1 MDQEVEK
8 YKESNYRNAESV
20 NNIKKLKFEVYNEIF
35 SCIEKIKSKYQNS
48 AKEALISE
56 ICEKIVKSD
65 FSSFFA
71 ISSEINPKNK
81 GSLFEKEY
89 MKRLKHIKLY
99 HYTSMESLY
108 SITKSN
114 SILLSNIQDMN
125 DFSECKLFFDILIKN
140 LRKKSICSDETINYV
155 TDLFIIKLNDVFTF
169 SFSTEDDDAAQWQ
182 RYADNGKGVCLVTR
196 IPNILCWQNLN
207 NIHPNLLYPVEYID
221 RDEKLENII
230 SYEILDYASYFCS
243 KANLINNPSDFVPNL
258 SLNPMI
264 VDCCKIKELSFRN
277 EKEFRII
284 VYKDPTQIQTCNY
297 PKRYIFNKSNF
308 IRTKLEFSK
317 VFLPIRDQQENYNHC
332 LFTEVILGP
341 KSKADPKVVQDYLR
355 NERGLDVTVSKSN
368 SALR

>member
-1 MDQEVEK
+1 MDQEVDKSFEDLF
-8 YKESNYRNAESV
+8 KERKKNKKSSEIKFDLFENLFLSIDDFKSSYQNSDDITVISKVV
-20 NNIKKLKFEVYNEIF
+20 NNIICSDISSFYNF
-35 SCIEKIKSKYQNS
+35 YSKYKLS
-48 AKEALISE
+48 KE
-56 ICEKIVKSD
+56 
-65 FSSFFA
+65 F
-71 ISSEINPKNK
+71 P
-81 GSLFEKEY
+81 LFIEY
-89 MKRLKHIKLY
+89 CRKYFKDIKLY
-99 HYTSMESLY
+99 HYTSMEALY
-108 SITKSN
+108 SIASN
-114 SILLSNIQDMN
+114 NTLLLSNIQDMN
-125 DFSECKLFFDILIKN
+125 DSLECKLFFDILKKD
-140 LRKKSICSDETINYV
+140 LRKNHNLQEEKIKAV
-155 TDLFIIKLNDVFTF
+155 TEQFNKKLNDVFVF
-169 SFSTEDDDAAQWQ
+169 SFSAEDDDAAQWE
-182 RYADNGKGVCLVTR
+182 RYADNGEGVCLVTR

-243 KANLINNPSDFVPNL
+243 IANLINNPSDFVPNL

>member
-1 MDQEVEK
+1 MEQKGKNYSDSNDFCNGFENVTKRIKFYLYTNLFYCLQEFKSTYK
-8 YKESNYRNAESV
+8 YSENETLIATIFDNLFKSDPSYLYWVYFFQCKSSSNTFLGKECINYFN
-20 NNIKKLKFEVYNEIF
+20 
-35 SCIEKIKSKYQNS
+35 KIK
-48 AKEALISE
+48 L
-56 ICEKIVKSD
+56 
-65 FSSFFA
+65 
-71 ISSEINPKNK
+71 
-81 GSLFEKEY
+81 
-89 MKRLKHIKLY
+89 H
-99 HYTSMESLY
+99 HYTSMKAFD

-114 SILLSNIQDMN
+114 SLLLSNIQDMN
-125 DFSECKLFFDILIKN
+125 DSLESKFYFEMIMQDLRDKQSRSSEDLHN
-140 LRKKSICSDETINYV
+140 L
-155 TDLFIIKLNDVFTF
+155 TDLFYKKLNDVYVL
-169 SFSTEDDDAAQWQ
+169 SFSAEDDDAAQWE
-182 RYADNGKGVCLVTR
+182 RYADNGEGVCLVTR

-243 KANLINNPSDFVPNL
+243 IANLINNPSDFVPNL